1 MSTTWKAI
9 LISSAAVIVILG
21 LVMAGFA
28 LGRMTGIG
36 SWGVRNGSMM
46 GPAYAG
52 SMMDWDRGPQVGD
65 GGYHMGPGAG
75 PMMGGYGGMMDG
87 YDGMMDEG
95 WMMGGGPRPSSSNVD
110 PLDTAVAKQAVE
122 SYLEN
127 AGYDGLEVR
136 EVMVFDNH
144 AYVEVAETETG
155 IGAMELLVDP
165 ETLAVYPEYGPNMM
179 WNEKY
184 GHMGGYR
191 GGMGMMMGGYDYR
204 SGAAGGEMEISGD
217 QAVELAQAYLD
228 RAQPGAT
235 ADEPEA
241 FYGYYTLHVLRDGEV
256 QGMLSVHGTS
266 GDVFPHTW
274 HGALVTMTEE

>member
-1 MSTTWKAI
+1 MSTTWKAV
-9 LISSAAVIVILG
+9 LISSAVVVVIIG
-21 LVMAGFA
+21 LLLAGFA
-28 LGRMTGIG
+28 LGRVTGFDG
-36 SWGVRNGSMM
+36 WGGRYGSMM
-46 GPAYAG
+46 GPSYG
-52 SMMDWDRGPQVGD
+52 GFMMDWDRGPAS
-65 GGYHMGPGAG
+65 GYERYPMGPGS
-75 PMMGGYGGMMDG
+75 MMGGHGGMMGG

-95 WMMGGGPRPSSSNVD
+95 WMMGAPGRSTRSAEALD
-110 PLDTAVAKQAVE
+110 PEVAQQAVE
-122 SYLEN
+122 SYLEH

-165 ETLAVYPEYGPNMM
+165 ETLAVYPEYGPNRM

-184 GHMGGYR
+184 GHMTGSA
-191 GGMGMMMGGYDYR
+191 GMGMMMGGYAYR
-204 SGAAGGEMEISGD
+204 SGSTGDEMQVSES
-217 QAVELAQAYLD
+217 QAIELAQANLD

-241 FYGYYTLHVLRDGEV
+241 FYGYYTLHVLRDGQV
-256 QGMLSVHGTS
+256 VGMLSVHGAT

-274 HGALVTMTEE
+274 HGTFVIMTEE